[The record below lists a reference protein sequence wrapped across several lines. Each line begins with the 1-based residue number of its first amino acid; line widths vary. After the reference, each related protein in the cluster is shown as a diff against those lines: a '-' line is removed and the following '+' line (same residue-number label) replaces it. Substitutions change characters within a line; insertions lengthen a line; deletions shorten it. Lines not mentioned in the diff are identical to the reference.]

1 MVESLRLV
9 RVREWEE
16 GPELWPVGSLGES
29 NMMNSLSRKPS
40 GKMFVAQ
47 KHDSGGKL
55 DLVSLASSG
64 YSRKCNLKCF
74 SRCS

>member
-1 MVESLRLV
+1 MLRLV

-29 NMMNSLSRKPS
+29 NMMNSLSRKPN

-47 KHDSGGKL
+47 KHDSG
-55 DLVSLASSG
+55 DWIW
-64 YSRKCNLKCF
+64 CP
-74 SRCS
+74 RCLLGIVESVI